1 MANVEL
7 AVYNLLETFYK
18 YSGKEGDALKLN
30 QKELTTLLQQEL
42 PSIVQDAVLPSIDT
56 NGDGEVDFEE
66 FISFINENTT
76 TKWDRYVRALLTGKR
91 NTKLEV
97 KTATEKAMAVLI
109 KTFQKY
115 AGREGNPLCLENREL
130 RDLVRVE
137 MPTIYKCFQSNR
149 KGSADILRMLD
160 TDGNGKVD
168 FKEFMSFLAKFAV
181 AVNMSVVHSVE
192 TKNS

>member
-1 MANVEL
+1 MANIEL

-30 QKELTTLLQQEL
+30 QKELTALLQQEL

-130 RDLVRVE
+130 RDLVRLE

-181 AVNMSVVHSVE
+181 AVDMSVVHSVE